1 MELKIYQQNTLDAFS
16 RWLET
21 LEETRNNSEKA
32 IKALKQAGLDTIP
45 DELRN
50 YPQRTWQD
58 LKQSE
63 GVAPTAGEYV
73 TRTDDANRPIPHIC
87 FKVPTGGG
95 KTLLAAS
102 ALERL
107 HRQRGLTLWIVPT
120 RAIYAQTKK
129 ALWNKEHPYRK
140 MLQRAGAGSVKM
152 LEKDDPF
159 NRDDI
164 VNHLCVMLLML
175 PAANRQKGKE
185 FLRMFKDT
193 GKYPSFFP
201 DSDDIFGDARMRN
214 EYPDLE
220 CHEKTGLVKQSLFN
234 VFKMLRP
241 VVILDEA
248 HKAYGASKREA
259 NEDFARAIN
268 RLDPRTIIELSATP
282 NPGISNLLVDIDGTA
297 LKKEEMIKLPVQVKS
312 NFRKNAEATSWRD
325 DWQFTLQQAVD
336 ELQRLNNE
344 AEALENTTD
353 RYIRPIAVVRVERT
367 GSDQRD
373 GERIHAED
381 ARAYLTQLGV
391 PPEAIRVKSAENDE
405 LQNEDLL
412 SKISQVRWI
421 ITKSALME
429 GWDCP
434 FAYLLVMLDNTQAQK
449 AITQLVG
456 RVMRQPHAQ
465 LTAREALNQCYVFC
479 NNTDVAVAVEQV
491 KNGLESEGL
500 TGLGDD
506 VVGSTETQQIE
517 ILRTQLV
524 ERRAQ
529 FRSQV
534 IYLPMVLHKNRDEW
548 MQLNYQSHILPHI
561 KWSEIQAPDPNA
573 SAPDTMIWQSATV
586 DVGDTPPVYHPDQ
599 EPYVDKTV
607 NISDFARRLSDLL
620 PNPWHAARISSQLCD
635 SLRQNGETE
644 ENIYDRRSYLVHV
657 LREHVKHEVEQQAE
671 QIFRR
676 KLEQGEIKFDLETG
690 EPNYK
695 IRDEYEI
702 EVRADDR
709 PLTRYGSAVQLSLF
723 EPVFEQHFDNEF
735 EKKFAYYLYERRA
748 LQWWHRI
755 AARQRG
761 EYYVQGWKQGRIYPD
776 FVAMTCEIES
786 ITRVLIFETKG
797 EHLSGN
803 PDTEYKEKVL
813 KTLEDTFNNA
823 GTLRIREGT
832 TREGI
837 FQLVFSERDFPEIT
851 ARLEEHKITETDDKI
866 YGIDVRV

>member
-1 MELKIYQQNTLDAFS
+1 MELKVYQQNALDAFT

-21 LEETRNNSEKA
+21 LSEVESTSKTA
-32 IKALKQAGLDTIP
+32 IEALKQAGVDSIP
-45 DELRN
+45 AELRN
-50 YPQRTWQD
+50 YPQNAWQN
-58 LKQSE
+58 LKQNDS
-63 GVAPTAGEYV
+63 VAPTAGDYV

-120 RAIYAQTKK
+120 RAIYTQTKK
-129 ALWNKEHPYRK
+129 ALWDKEHPYRK
-140 MLQRAGAGSVKM
+140 MLERASAGKVKM

-164 VNHLCVMLLML
+164 ANYLCVMLLML
-175 PAANRQKGKE
+175 PAANRQKGRE

-248 HKAYGASKREA
+248 HKAYGASRREA
-259 NEDFARAIN
+259 NQEFARSIN
-268 RLDPRTIIELSATP
+268 RLNPQMVIELSATP
-282 NPGISNLLVDIDGTA
+282 NRGISNLLVDIDGIA

-312 NFRKNAEATSWRD
+312 NFRKNAETTSWRD
-325 DWQFTLQQAVD
+325 DWQYTLQQAVD

-344 AEALENTTD
+344 AEALENTTN

-367 GSDQRD
+367 GKDQRD
-373 GERIHAED
+373 GERIHADD
-381 ARAYLTQLGV
+381 ARDYLIHLGI
-391 PPEAIRVKSAENDE
+391 PQEAIRVKSAERDE
-405 LQNEDLL
+405 LRDEDLL
-412 SKISQVRWI
+412 SKTSQVRWI
-421 ITKSALME
+421 ITKAALME

-465 LTAREALNQCYVFC
+465 LTGREALDQCYVYC
-479 NNTDVAVAVEQV
+479 NNTDVGIAVEQV

-500 TGLGDD
+500 TGLGDEVIGAAD
-506 VVGSTETQQIE
+506 TQALLD
-517 ILRTQLV
+517 LRPQTV
-524 ERRAQ
+524 ERRPQ
-529 FRSQV
+529 FRGQA
-534 IYLPMVLHKNRDEW
+534 IYLPMVLHKNGDEW
-548 MQLNYQSHILPHI
+548 IQLNYQSHILPHI

-586 DVGDTPPVYHPDQ
+586 DVGDAPPVYHSDQ
-599 EPYVDKTV
+599 EPYIDKTV
-607 NISDFARRLSDLL
+607 GISDFARRLSDLL
-620 PNPWHAARISSQLCD
+620 PNPWRAARIAAQMREN
-635 SLRQNGETE
+635 LRQNGETE
-644 ENIYDRRSYLVHV
+644 EDIYDRRSYLMHA
-657 LREHVKHEVEQQAE
+657 LREHIKCEVEQQAE

-676 KLEQGEIKFDLETG
+676 KLDQGEIKFDLETE

-695 IRDEYEI
+695 LRDKYEI

-709 PLTRYGSAVQLSLF
+709 PLTRYGNPVQLSLF
-723 EPVFEQHFDNEF
+723 EPVFEQHFDNDF
-735 EKKFAYYLYERRA
+735 EKKFAYYLDERRA

-755 AARQRG
+755 AVRQRG

-776 FVAMTCEIES
+776 FVAMTREIAGV
-786 ITRVLIFETKG
+786 TRVLIFETKG
-797 EHLSGN
+797 EHLGGN
-803 PDTEYKEKVL
+803 LDTEYKEKVL
-813 KTLEDTFNNA
+813 KTLEDTFNNT
-823 GTLRIREGT
+823 GTMCIREGT

-837 FQLVFSERDFPEIT
+837 FQLVFSEQEFPEIT
-851 ARLEEHKITETDDKI
+851 ERLEEHNFTE
-866 YGIDVRV
+866 RVST